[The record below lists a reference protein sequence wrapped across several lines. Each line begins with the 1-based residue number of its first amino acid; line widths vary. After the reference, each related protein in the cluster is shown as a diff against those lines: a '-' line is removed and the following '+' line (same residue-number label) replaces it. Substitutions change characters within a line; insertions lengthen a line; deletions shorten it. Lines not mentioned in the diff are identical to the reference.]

1 VDAVLVNRGQG
12 RISAPDNN
20 SALTPILV
28 DALMRLPLTLLAAY
42 FLWHEWQSL
51 ALAQGWLRVTAH
63 VATMLFLAL
72 IAGMTLARRRPLRKS
87 EGWLPRIAALAGLV
101 MLYAL
106 LLFPRAAPDTAF
118 DAASLALLVAGH
130 FLCAVVLTQLGRSFS
145 VMPEAR
151 RLVTAGLY
159 ARIRHP
165 LYLAE
170 AVATLGVLLQYR
182 SIGAVLL
189 VAAHFAVQLWRMHEE
204 EKVLEAQF
212 PEYAGYRARTARLI
226 PGVY

>member
-1 VDAVLVNRGQG
+1 
-12 RISAPDNN
+12 
-20 SALTPILV
+20 
-28 DALMRLPLTLLAAY
+28 MRLPLTLLAGY
-42 FLWHEWQSL
+42 FLWREWEVLQ
-51 ALAQGWLRVTAH
+51 AAQGALKVTAH

-87 EGWLPRIAALAGLV
+87 EGWLPRFAALAGLM

-106 LLFPRAAPDTAF
+106 LLFPRAQRDTAF
-118 DAASLALLVAGH
+118 DAAALALLVAGH
-130 FLCAVVLTQLGRSFS
+130 FLCAVTLAQLGRSFS

-151 RLVTAGLY
+151 KLVTAGLY
-159 ARIRHP
+159 SRIRHP

-170 AVATLGVLLQYR
+170 AVATLGVFLQYR
-182 SIGAVLL
+182 SLGAALL

-212 PEYAGYRARTARLI
+212 PEYADYRARTARLV

>member
-1 VDAVLVNRGQG
+1 
-12 RISAPDNN
+12 
-20 SALTPILV
+20 
-28 DALMRLPLTLLAAY
+28 MRLPLTLLAGY
-42 FLWHEWQSL
+42 FLWREWG
-51 ALAQGWLRVTAH
+51 ALEAAQGALKVTAH

-72 IAGMTLARRRPLRKS
+72 IAAMTLSRRRPLRKS
-87 EGWLPRIAALAGLV
+87 EGWLPRFAALAGLM

-130 FLCAVVLTQLGRSFS
+130 FLCAVTLAQLGRSFS

-151 RLVTAGLY
+151 KLVTAGLY

-182 SIGAVLL
+182 SIGAALL
-189 VAAHFAVQLWRMHEE
+189 VAAQFAVQLWRMREE
-204 EKVLEAQF
+204 EKVLDAQF
-212 PEYAGYRARTARLI
+212 PEYAGYRARTARLV

>member
-1 VDAVLVNRGQG
+1 VDAVLV
-12 RISAPDNN
+12 AYD
-20 SALTPILV
+20 LV
-28 DALMRLPLTLLAAY
+28 MRLPVSVGAGY
-42 FLWHEWQSL
+42 FLWREWL
-51 ALAQGWLRVTAH
+51 ALEAAQGWLKVSAH

-72 IAGMTLARRRPLRKS
+72 IAAMTLARHRPLRKS
-87 EGWLPRIAALAGLV
+87 EGWLPRIAGLAGLT

-106 LLFPRAAPDTAF
+106 LLFPRAAPDPVL
-118 DAASLALLVAGH
+118 DSASLALLVAGH
-130 FLCAVVLTQLGRSFS
+130 FLCAVALSQLGRSFS

-151 RLVTAGLY
+151 RLVTAGIY
-159 ARIRHP
+159 SKIRHP

-182 SIGAVLL
+182 SVGAALL
-189 VAAHFAVQLWRMHEE
+189 VAAQFAVQLWRMREE

-212 PEYAGYRARTARLI
+212 AEYGQYRARTARLV

>member
-1 VDAVLVNRGQG
+1 MPLNWGQG
-12 RISAPDNN
+12 RIISGRDN
-20 SALTPILV
+20 SALTPIYDV
-28 DALMRLPLTLLAAY
+28 VMRLPLSIGAGY
-42 FLWHEWQSL
+42 FLWREWQAL
-51 ALAQGWLRVTAH
+51 AAAQGWLKVSAH

-72 IAGMTLARRRPLRKS
+72 IAVMTLARRRPLRKS
-87 EGWLPRIAALAGLV
+87 EGWLPRIAALAGLT

-106 LLFPRAAPDTAF
+106 LLFPRAAPD
-118 DAASLALLVAGH
+118 AAWDSVSLALLLAGH
-130 FLCAVVLTQLGRSFS
+130 FLCAVTLSQLGRSFS

-151 RLVTAGLY
+151 RLVTAGIY
-159 ARIRHP
+159 SRIRHP

-182 SIGAVLL
+182 SVGAALL
-189 VAAHFAVQLWRMHEE
+189 VAAQFAVQLWRMHEE

-212 PEYAGYRARTARLI
+212 PDYAGYRRRTARVL

>member
-1 VDAVLVNRGQG
+1 MRVPMTVLAGG
-12 RISAPDNN
+12 
-20 SALTPILV
+20 
-28 DALMRLPLTLLAAY
+28 
-42 FLWHEWQSL
+42 FLWREWQ
-51 ALAQGWLRVTAH
+51 ALEATQGALRVTAH

-72 IAGMTLARRRPLRKS
+72 IAVMTLARRRPLRKS
-87 EGWLPRIAALAGLV
+87 EGWLPRFAALAGLL

-130 FLCAVVLTQLGRSFS
+130 FLCAVTLAQLGRSFS

-151 RLVTAGLY
+151 KLVTAGLY
-159 ARIRHP
+159 SRIRHP
-165 LYLAE
+165 LYMAE
-170 AVATLGVLLQYR
+170 AVAALGVFLQYR
-182 SIGAVLL
+182 SLGAALL
-189 VAAHFAVQLWRMHEE
+189 VAAQFAVQLWRMREE

-212 PEYAGYRARTARLI
+212 PEYAGYRARTARLL